1 MMNRK
6 QLLDRFDRKEN
17 VLSQIGMDQFIMFQ
31 KAKLKVEDQE
41 EITQANL
48 NMYKRAAFNNMVLQ
62 LRTEDQRKYQSHPV
76 KDPLELKIG
85 PKAFT
90 PTKIKIKNNEIVGQ
104 RVNSQGKN
112 VKRTPDI
119 LKSVARTNCKFDDYQ
134 KTHKIF
140 ECQIIEYSD

>member
-31 KAKLKVEDQE
+31 KSKLKIEDQE

-48 NMYKRAAFNNMVLQ
+48 NMYKRATFNNMVLQ

-76 KDPLELKIG
+76 KDPLKLKIG
-85 PKAFT
+85 PKVF
-90 PTKIKIKNNEIVGQ
+90 NQNQMYV
-104 RVNSQGKN
+104 
-112 VKRTPDI
+112 
-119 LKSVARTNCKFDDYQ
+119 L
-134 KTHKIF
+134 
-140 ECQIIEYSD
+140 QIYTGTA